1 MVRVDKA
8 MKNERILE
16 VLIVVLIIP
25 LVSLLAGYFVS
36 KDIIVPNISKTN
48 DSNNFKEMVV
58 KGVDLFEIILG
69 SYSDFETAKY
79 QEDLMR
85 MKRVYSFVSKY
96 SDKYLLIGGIFL
108 DKEQA
113 ALFSSSLKS
122 QGISSEVY
130 LKRGPSLRIK
140 YDKKLTSDMDDFTSK
155 LQDFKQI
162 LDYIATLSYKAYD
175 DKLERQEL
183 EELKRKVDSFKNG
196 NGDFGKKEMTALVQ
210 KTTDI
215 VDKITTDIEKIEI
228 SAALEDG
235 NTFSLLQ
242 ESLWQSCEEYNAF
255 LKTIA
260 VQNQ

>member
-1 MVRVDKA
+1 MVRVDEA

-96 SDKYLLIGGIFL
+96 SDKYLLIGTGCFIFF
-108 DKEQA
+108 
-113 ALFSSSLKS
+113 LF
-122 QGISSEVY
+122 
-130 LKRGPSLRIK
+130 
-140 YDKKLTSDMDDFTSK
+140 
-155 LQDFKQI
+155 
-162 LDYIATLSYKAYD
+162 
-175 DKLERQEL
+175 
-183 EELKRKVDSFKNG
+183 KVSRNF
-196 NGDFGKKEMTALVQ
+196 Q
-210 KTTDI
+210 
-215 VDKITTDIEKIEI
+215 
-228 SAALEDG
+228 
-235 NTFSLLQ
+235 
-242 ESLWQSCEEYNAF
+242 
-255 LKTIA
+255 
-260 VQNQ
+260 